1 MSRLFKWVKYLA
13 IASIII
19 FGLSFAVVYSFSVYE
34 RPIQKADAIIIL
46 GAAINTPALY
56 NRSMEGLGLYQS
68 GKSDVLI
75 LSGGRISNED
85 ITEAGYMKKVI
96 MQNNNNNNVEQ
107 PKMILEE
114 DSHSTFEN
122 IRNSKNKAPEVKS
135 IIVVS
140 DKYHLARAVLLAKRM
155 GFKPV
160 YWSAPSSDYYP
171 KKELYYHY
179 LRETVAIV
187 AYLPKLAFNR

>member
-1 MSRLFKWVKYLA
+1 MKKFLRVVKYLLFFTVL
-13 IASIII
+13 I
-19 FGLSFAVVYSFSVYE
+19 FGLSFAVVYFFSAYE

-56 NRSMEGLGLYQS
+56 NRSMEGLRLYQS
-68 GKSDVLI
+68 GKSEVI
-75 LSGGRISNED
+75 VLSGGRISDED

-96 MQNNNNNNVEQ
+96 MQNNLDSVGEN

-122 IRNSKNKAPEVKS
+122 LKNSKNKVPEVKS
-135 IIVVS
+135 IIIVS
-140 DKYHLARAVLLAKRM
+140 DKYHLARAVMLAKRL
-155 GFKPV
+155 GFETV
-160 YWSAPSSDYYP
+160 YWSAPSSGYYP

-179 LRETVAIV
+179 LRETIAII
-187 AYLPKLAFNR
+187 AYFPKFIFIR